1 MIEVKA
7 QKSDDGV
14 DVNIELKGKGNEIFR
29 EALAVIESLYRS
41 LDDIEEKDLQDIFLA
56 AVSARAMEWISQ
68 RSSELEKVAKEGD
81 E

>member
-41 LDDIEEKDLQDIFLA
+41 FDDIEEKDLQDIFLA
-56 AVSARAMEWISQ
+56 AVSAKVMGWLAKRD
-68 RSSELEKVAKEGD
+68 SELEMVAKEGD